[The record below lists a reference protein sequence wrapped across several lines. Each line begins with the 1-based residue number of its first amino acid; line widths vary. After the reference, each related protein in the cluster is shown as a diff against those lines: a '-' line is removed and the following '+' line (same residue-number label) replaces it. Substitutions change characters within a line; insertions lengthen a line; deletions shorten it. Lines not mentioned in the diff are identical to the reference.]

1 MPLNAYLTIK
11 GQKQGDIKGG
21 VTQKGREG
29 SILVHAFENEIL
41 SPRDPASGLPTG
53 KRTHEPVSIVKE
65 VDRSTPQLWAAL
77 VNNENL
83 TQWRLDFWSADPAK
97 EAAEKLIYS
106 VSLVNASIASIHEY
120 MDDNQV
126 PAQATLPLQN
136 EITFTYQKIEW
147 TWTDGGITASDDWE
161 TSTV

>member
-1 MPLNAYLTIK
+1 MAFTAYLTLK

-29 SILVHAFENEIL
+29 SILVHAYDCEIL
-41 SPRDPASGLPTG
+41 SARDAASGLPSG
-53 KRTHEPVSIVKE
+53 KRTQEPVTIVKE
-65 VDRSTPQLWAAL
+65 VDSSSPRLWAAL

-83 TQWRLDFWSADPAK
+83 TQWQLDFWSADPTQG
-97 EAAEKLIYS
+97 AAEKLIYS
-106 VSLVNASIASIHEY
+106 VSLVNASIASIHEF
-120 MDDNQV
+120 MDDNQAA
-126 PAQATLPLQN
+126 AQATLPLQN

-161 TSTV
+161 TPAT

>member
-1 MPLNAYLTIK
+1 MAT
-11 GQKQGDIKGG
+11 
-21 VTQKGREG
+21 RF
-29 SILVHAFENEIL
+29 LVCG
-41 SPRDPASGLPTG
+41 PR
-53 KRTHEPVSIVKE
+53 
-65 VDRSTPQLWAAL
+65 
-77 VNNENL
+77 
-83 TQWRLDFWSADPAK
+83 K

-161 TSTV
+161 TPTV

>member
-21 VTQKGREG
+21 VTEKGREG
-29 SILVHAFENEIL
+29 SILVHAYDCEIL
-41 SPRDPASGLPTG
+41 SPRDPSSGLPTG
-53 KRTHEPVSIVKE
+53 KRTHEPVTIVKE
-65 VDRSTPQLWAAL
+65 VDRSSPQLWAAL

-83 TQWRLDFWSADPAK
+83 TQWRLDFWSAGPAK

-106 VSLVNASIASIHEY
+106 VSLVNASIVSIHEF

-161 TSTV
+161 TPAV

>member
-21 VTQKGREG
+21 VTQKEREG
-29 SILVHAFENEIL
+29 SILVHAFDNEIL

-53 KRTHEPVSIVKE
+53 KRTHEPVTIVKE

-83 TQWRLDFWSADPAK
+83 TQWRLDFWSAEPTQGV
-97 EAAEKLIYS
+97 AEKLIYS
-106 VSLVNASIASIHEY
+106 ISLVNASIASIHEF

-126 PAQATLPLQN
+126 AAQASLPLQN

-147 TWTDGGITASDDWE
+147 TWNDGGITASDDWE
-161 TSTV
+161 TPMT